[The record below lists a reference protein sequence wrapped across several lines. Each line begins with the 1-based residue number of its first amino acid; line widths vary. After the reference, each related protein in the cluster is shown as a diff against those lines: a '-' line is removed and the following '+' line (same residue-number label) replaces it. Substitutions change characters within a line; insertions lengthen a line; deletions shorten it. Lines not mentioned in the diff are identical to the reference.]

1 MSAQIIK
8 IPSHA
13 RTLVHLPAIIHISW
27 LISLRVASSV
37 LAFIWLQDALNPIR
51 GSSSFAHFP
60 HPCFKLLRAVLPFAC
75 RPRARTAMPPHLSPE
90 ELDFMQAQAHAN
102 KSPVQIHAAL
112 AKQRARKNLD
122 EPDLTTVRRALKGVS
137 VECACCAQA
146 LAVCAPRPCVAS
158 GAVPC
163 VARSR

>member
-1 MSAQIIK
+1 
-8 IPSHA
+8 
-13 RTLVHLPAIIHISW
+13 
-27 LISLRVASSV
+27 
-37 LAFIWLQDALNPIR
+37 
-51 GSSSFAHFP
+51 
-60 HPCFKLLRAVLPFAC
+60 
-75 RPRARTAMPPHLSPE
+75 
-90 ELDFMQAQAHAN
+90 MQAQAHAN

-158 GAVPC
+158 GAAPC
-163 VARSR
+163 VARSCSRSLYRGQQMLGGVTGERCAARVRRVSQVARGSASAVVKPWAALPPIVRTRRLCATLLGFIE